1 MNESKQSN
9 QGVDLKGENLSPGTV
24 LAGRF
29 KIEKYMGAEI
39 VGESYLANDEKED
52 RQVAVTI
59 IPSKYIKG
67 SNILEKVK
75 SEIKTASKIVHK
87 NLLTCYGMGTLP
99 DGSLY
104 VPMQYIEGQKL
115 YSILQKRMQSGK
127 LFSLMGAYNLIA
139 HLCNGMDELH
149 KSRLHGS
156 LNPFSIRISSAG
168 RVKIADLPLSRLY
181 YLLPTMR
188 KQIPMYVQGFWAPEI
203 LKKAG
208 LFVTPRADIFSLGT
222 VLFEL
227 LTSELPNE
235 DNMSVVAHRDDI
247 PASIDEIVARCFD
260 QDPSARWNKV
270 MALKKALYNV
280 AKEYEEEEVR
290 QVAEEQDDDLLM
302 DFEIDIDQPI
312 RRPSTE
318 PPPSR
323 GSLKPAARPPRP
335 PGPITAERSGQP
347 ASAKAAP
354 AVPAAHRKPRGKAL
368 FSADA
373 VTGERKSPAVGDS
386 ERKTAGSRID
396 LDEILHSMEDQDA
409 EKWMVTK
416 DGMDHGPFRTREVV
430 QMITRWEI
438 EGQHMIQ
445 DLDKGVRLKLRNS
458 EEFKE
463 IVARAKV
470 EKQRNEEMEA
480 LEKSEK
486 AEKRGGVAKIF
497 IVLAVV
503 GGLGVIIGGFFI
515 TRAAVSHFSS
525 GGQEIDLA
533 ENISI
538 DIGKGGIVKEKK
550 RKGKGRRKSGG
561 GGGGG
566 GAGGQ
571 SYDDYMAQGVEM
583 GNVDSDGGQVQLSQ
597 GQINATMSKQG
608 KKLYSCMYAEL
619 RRNKSLKKVSLKFAI
634 EGKSGSV
641 KGVSVTSGG
650 SSELQSC
657 ISSKM
662 KGIRFPT
669 FSAPRMGATFYFNV
683 GN

>member
-1 MNESKQSN
+1 MNESKESS
-9 QGVDLKGENLSPGTV
+9 QGVTLKGENLSPGTV

-29 KIEKYMGAEI
+29 KVEKYMGAEI
-39 VGESYLANDEKED
+39 VGESYLARDEKED

-59 IPSKYIKG
+59 IPSRYIKG

-75 SEIKTASKIVHK
+75 SEIKTASRIVHK
-87 NLLTCYGMGTLP
+87 NLLTCYGMGNLP

-139 HLCNGMDELH
+139 HLCNGMDEIH
-149 KSRLHGS
+149 KTRLHGS
-156 LNPFSIRISSAG
+156 LSPFSIRISSAG

-203 LKKAG
+203 ITKAG
-208 LFVTPRADIFSLGT
+208 LFVTPRADIYSMGT

-235 DNMSVVAHRDDI
+235 DNVSVTAHREDI

-260 QDPSARWNKV
+260 PDPSARWNNV
-270 MALKKALYNV
+270 LALKRALFNV
-280 AKEYEEEEVR
+280 AKEHEEEEVR
-290 QVAEEQDDDLLM
+290 REAEEKDDDLLM

-312 RRPSTE
+312 RRPSTV
-318 PPPSR
+318 PPPVR
-323 GSLKPAARPPRP
+323 GPLKPAARPLPSP
-335 PGPITAERSGQP
+335 AP
-347 ASAKAAP
+347 ASAAAP
-354 AVPAAHRKPRGKAL
+354 PAPAPSAHREPQDKAL

-373 VTGERKSPAVGDS
+373 VTGERASPAAGGP
-386 ERKTAGSRID
+386 ERKTKGSKIN

-430 QMITRWEI
+430 QMIMRWEV
-438 EGQHMIQ
+438 EGQHVIQ
-445 DLDKGVRLKLRNS
+445 DLDKGVRIKLRES

-463 IVARAKV
+463 IIERAKV
-470 EKQRNEEMEA
+470 EKQRKEETEA

-503 GGLGVIIGGFFI
+503 GGLGVIIGGYFI
-515 TRAAVSHFSS
+515 TRAAVSHFS
-525 GGQEIDLA
+525 GGGEQIDLA

-538 DIGKGGIVKEKK
+538 DIGKGGIVKDSK
-550 RKGKGRRKSGG
+550 RKGKGKRKG

-566 GAGGQ
+566 GAGGM

-583 GNVDSDGGQVQLSQ
+583 GNVDSDGGQVQLGQ
-597 GQINATMSKQG
+597 GQINATMSSQG
-608 KKLYSCMYAEL
+608 KKLYSCIYAEL
-619 RRNKSLKKVSLKFAI
+619 RKDKSLKKVSLKFAI
-634 EGKSGSV
+634 EGKTGSV
-641 KGVSVTSGG
+641 MGVSVTSGG

-657 ISSKM
+657 VSSKM
-662 KGIRFPT
+662 KGIKFPT